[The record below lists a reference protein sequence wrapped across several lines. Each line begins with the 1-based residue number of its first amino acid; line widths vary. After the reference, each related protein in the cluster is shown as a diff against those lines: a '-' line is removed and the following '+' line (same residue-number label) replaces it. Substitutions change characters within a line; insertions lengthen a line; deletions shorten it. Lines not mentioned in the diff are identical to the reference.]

1 MWVFPLLGTV
11 VSLTFAVA
19 LGRRYVARRRPYHAL
34 WTLALLLY
42 AGASLALTVGAAGS
56 WSGAAYRWFWLLGA
70 VLTVPYLAAGEVFLL
85 VRRGPVRTA
94 VVLLLVFATAF
105 AANRVRVAGLDPAA
119 LEAELPRGT
128 EVFAAD
134 AAVVTIA
141 RLYSYLGYA
150 VLLAGT
156 LWSAWTMRANAAL
169 HDRFVGTLAIALGAT
184 IVAAGSAFAAAG
196 SLAGFSAMNTVGV
209 AVMFWGFLRASRVPR
224 PVTPASDPVAA
235 PPR

>member
-1 MWVFPLLGTV
+1 MLRLNRQMVFTQSLPNALSGAGRIPTRYRSSVDVTAAVEPSISCPLYSV
-11 VSLTFAVA
+11 VA
-19 LGRRYVARRRPYHAL
+19 LPA
-34 WTLALLLY
+34 
-42 AGASLALTVGAAGS
+42 
-56 WSGAAYRWFWLLGA
+56 
-70 VLTVPYLAAGEVFLL
+70 
-85 VRRGPVRTA
+85 
-94 VVLLLVFATAF
+94 FATAF

-169 HDRFVGTLAIALGAT
+169 VTSAAIRAKT
-184 IVAAGSAFAAAG
+184 TDDAAPGPV
-196 SLAGFSAMNTVGV
+196 N
-209 AVMFWGFLRASRVPR
+209 RR
-224 PVTPASDPVAA
+224 PPASGS
-235 PPR
+235 R